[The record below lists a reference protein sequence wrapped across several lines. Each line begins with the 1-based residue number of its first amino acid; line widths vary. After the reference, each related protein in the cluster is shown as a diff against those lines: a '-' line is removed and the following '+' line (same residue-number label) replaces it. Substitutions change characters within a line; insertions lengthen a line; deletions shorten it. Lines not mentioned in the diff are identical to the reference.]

1 MANFYEFIEDRN
13 VFQKLLEENKGVIII
28 KFGADWCQPCK
39 TIDPVVSVYKE
50 QLPAGVDFYDLDVDD
65 NFEIYAYLKSKK
77 MVSGIPTLLA
87 YYAGNTSFGS
97 DNFVSGVNLKELNLF
112 FAQCLSQQCLS

>member
-1 MANFYEFIEDRN
+1 MANFYEYIEDRN
-13 VFQKLLEENKGVIII
+13 AFQKLLEENQGVIIL
-28 KFGADWCQPCK
+28 KFGAEWCKPCK
-39 TIDPVVSVYKE
+39 AIAPLVNSYKE

-87 YYAGNTSFGS
+87 YYAGNTSFAS
-97 DNFVSGVNLKELNLF
+97 DNSVTGVNLEAVKLF
-112 FAQCLSQQCLS
+112 FSQCLSQ